1 MTKHGNITRTL
12 TWLSGSII
20 SIVAILFPLGYFLLS
35 YQYAA
40 GSIGVEAEI
49 NARIIT
55 QIISANPK
63 LWEYEQV
70 RVKEYLMRRSK
81 KGYAEIRRV
90 LNTKNELIAES
101 ADPLDPPVMMRSV
114 ELFDSGH
121 VVGRIEIYRSLRP
134 LVVRTVLLGLC
145 MLPLGAVVFMIIR
158 KVPLRAILQAEA
170 LLKQE
175 RDTAQKY
182 LDVAGVLFVV
192 LDAAQRVTL
201 INRKGCEVLGRTE
214 DQILQKN
221 WFDNFVPET
230 RRESAREFILQLSK
244 GMVGPGKVFESP
256 VVTLGGEERMID
268 WHHIVLTGADG
279 AFAGVLSS
287 GVDITE
293 RRHLEAQLLH
303 SQKME
308 AVGVLAGG
316 IAHDFNN
323 ILAAIIG
330 YASLLQMKI
339 TKDEPLR
346 HPVDQI
352 INSANRAAQLTKSLL
367 SYSRKQTIDPKPIKI
382 NDCVRDVEKL
392 LPRLLRE
399 DIEIRT
405 ALSDDQMTVSADAGS
420 IEQVLMNLATN
431 ARDSMPEGGQLV
443 IETRRV
449 MLDSGFIAA
458 RGYGR
463 QGMYALIAVSD
474 NGMGMT
480 PETKAKIFDPFF
492 TTKGVGK
499 GTGLGLSMVYGI
511 IQDHHGYINVYS
523 EIGKGTTFEIYLPLV
538 QMTVQVERSV
548 ESPPPA
554 GGTETVLLAEDD
566 PTVRTMTGIVLRD
579 AGYTVIE
586 ARDGEEAVQ
595 VFAAHQQSIQL
606 AILDVI
612 MPKKNGKIV
621 LDEIKGI
628 RPDIKALFTSG
639 YTAEIMK
646 GTKELGAGLYFL
658 PKPASSS
665 DLLRKVREAL
675 DA

>member
-1 MTKHGNITRTL
+1 MTKHGSITRTL
-12 TWLSGSII
+12 TWLSGIVI
-20 SIVAILFPLGYFLLS
+20 SMVAILFPLGYYLLS
-35 YQYAA
+35 YQYTA
-40 GSIGVEAEI
+40 GSIGAEAEI

-63 LWEYEQV
+63 LWEFEQV
-70 RVKEYLMRRSK
+70 RVQEYLTRRSK

-90 LNTKNELIAES
+90 LNTNNELVAES
-101 ADPLDPPVMMRSV
+101 ADPLAPPVMMRSV

-121 VVGRIEIYRSLRP
+121 VVGRIEIYRSLQP
-134 LVVRTVLLGLC
+134 LLVRTCLLGFC
-145 MLPLGAVVFMIIR
+145 MLPLGAVVFMVMR
-158 KVPLRAILQAEA
+158 KVPLRAIRQAEA

-192 LDAAQRVTL
+192 LDTAQRVTL

-214 DQILQKN
+214 PQVLKKN
-221 WFDNFVPET
+221 WFDNFVPEK
-230 RRESAREFILQLSK
+230 RRESAREFILQLRK
-244 GMVGPGKVFESP
+244 GTVGQSAFFESP
-256 VVTLGGEERMID
+256 VVTLGGEERMIA
-268 WHHIVLTGADG
+268 WHFIVLTGADG

-293 RRHLEAQLLH
+293 RRHLEAQLLQ

-316 IAHDFNN
+316 VAHDFNN

-330 YASLLQMKI
+330 YASLLHMKI
-339 TKDEPLR
+339 KQDEPLR

-352 INSANRAAQLTKSLL
+352 LNAAQRAAQLTKSLL
-367 SYSRKQTIDPKPIKI
+367 AYSRKQIIDPKPIKI
-382 NDCVRDVEKL
+382 NDFLRDVEKL
-392 LPRLLRE
+392 LPRLVRE
-399 DIEIRT
+399 DTEIRIV
-405 ALSDDQMTVSADAGS
+405 LSDDQMTVNADAGS

-431 ARDSMPEGGQLV
+431 ARDSMPEGGQLT

-449 MLDSGFIAA
+449 VLDSGFIAA
-458 RGYGR
+458 HGYGN

-474 NGMGMT
+474 TGMGMT
-480 PETKAKIFDPFF
+480 PETEAKIFDPFF
-492 TTKGVGK
+492 TTKEVGK

-511 IQDHHGYINVYS
+511 IKNHNGYVNVYS
-523 EIGKGTTFEIYLPLV
+523 EIGKGTTFKIYLPLV
-538 QMTVQVERSV
+538 QMTVQDEWRV

-554 GGTETVLLAEDD
+554 GGAETVLVAEDD
-566 PTVRTMTGIVLRD
+566 PTVRIMTGIVLRD

-595 VFAAHQQSIQL
+595 AFAAHQQSIQL
-606 AILDVI
+606 VMLDVI

-621 LDEIKGI
+621 FDEIKGI

-639 YTAEIMK
+639 YTAEIMTE
-646 GTKELGAGLYFL
+646 TKELGACVYFL
-658 PKPASSS
+658 PKPASSA
-665 DLLRKVREAL
+665 DLLRKVREVL

>member
-1 MTKHGNITRTL
+1 MTKHGSITRTL
-12 TWLSGSII
+12 TLLSGLVI
-20 SIVAILFPLGYFLLS
+20 SMVAILFPLGYFLLS

-40 GSIGVEAEI
+40 GSIGAEAEI
-49 NARIIT
+49 NARIVT

-63 LWEYEQV
+63 LWEFEQV
-70 RVKEYLMRRSK
+70 RVQEYLTRRTK
-81 KGYAEIRRV
+81 KGDAEIRRV
-90 LNTKNELIAES
+90 LNTNNELVAES
-101 ADPLDPPVMMRSV
+101 ADPLAPPVMMRSV

-121 VVGRIEIYRSLRP
+121 VVGRIEIYRSLQP
-134 LVVRTVLLGLC
+134 ILVRTSLLGFC
-145 MLPLGAVVFMIIR
+145 MLPLGAVVFMVMR

-182 LDVAGVLFVV
+182 LDIAGVLFVV
-192 LDAAQRVTL
+192 LDVAQRVTL
-201 INRKGCEVLGRTE
+201 INRKGCEILGLTE
-214 DQILQKN
+214 PQILQKN
-221 WFDNFVPET
+221 WFDNFVPEKS
-230 RRESAREFILQLSK
+230 RESAREFYLRLRK
-244 GMVGPGKVFESP
+244 GAVGQDAFFESP
-256 VVTLGGEERMID
+256 VVTLDGAERMIA
-268 WHHIVLTGADG
+268 WHLIVLTGADG

-293 RRHLEAQLLH
+293 RRHLEAQLLQ

-316 IAHDFNN
+316 VAHDFNN

-339 TKDEPLR
+339 NKDEPLR

-367 SYSRKQTIDPKPIKI
+367 TYSRKQIIDPKPLKI
-382 NDCVRDVEKL
+382 NDLLREVEKL
-392 LPRLLRE
+392 LPRLVRE
-399 DIEIRT
+399 DIEIHIVP
-405 ALSDDQMTVSADAGS
+405 SDDQMTVYADAGS

-431 ARDSMPEGGQLV
+431 ARDSMPEGGQLI
-443 IETRRV
+443 IETRPV
-449 MLDSGFIAA
+449 VLDSEFVEAH
-458 RGYGR
+458 GYGS
-463 QGMYALIAVSD
+463 QGKYALIAVSD
-474 NGMGMT
+474 TGMGMM
-480 PETKAKIFDPFF
+480 PEIKEKIFDPFF
-492 TTKGVGK
+492 TTKEVGK

-511 IQDHHGYINVYS
+511 IKNHHGYVNVYS
-523 EIGKGTTFEIYLPLV
+523 EIGKGTTFKIYLPLV
-538 QMTVQVERSV
+538 QMSVRDERRV
-548 ESPPPA
+548 ESPSPA

-566 PTVRTMTGIVLRD
+566 SSVRTITGIVLRN

-595 VFAAHQQSIQL
+595 AFAAHQQSIQL
-606 AILDVI
+606 VMLDVI

-621 LDEIKGI
+621 LDEIKGT

-646 GTKELGAGLYFL
+646 ETKELGAGVYFL
-658 PKPASSS
+658 SKPASSA